1 MQSNKERWVEL
12 CEQAAVEQDSKKLV
26 ALTQEINRL
35 LREKQDR
42 LDNAR
47 KNPAKD
53 ARSKNSN

>member
-1 MQSNKERWVEL
+1 MQTKKERWMEL

-35 LREKQDR
+35 LQEKQDR
-42 LDNAR
+42 LDHAR

-53 ARSKNSN
+53 DNS